1 MKELCHFSH
10 GKFDVVIQTNLGNVL
25 GALVVEVSILYL
37 HFFETIYTEK
47 QTEGVTLE
55 LPPVFKAM

>member
-1 MKELCHFSH
+1 
-10 GKFDVVIQTNLGNVL
+10 VVIQTNLGNVL
-25 GALVVEVSILYL
+25 GALVVEVSVLYL